1 MRNLILVLCLGFLAG
16 CNTFDLDQQWL
27 PLEQM
32 VERPATSSSDGITT
46 TIGTKKYR
54 ANIDDYL
61 AENPPGSPKFFGLL
75 THEQVHS
82 KRQLKMG
89 LKKWLAKYGT
99 DTKFMLYEEQLGYY
113 AGMLALR
120 RKGSYRSVQ
129 SIAYSMSKYKNLVG
143 TMVSYEDAL
152 KWANDVYSGQ
162 WKPAEED
169 KWSLPEWLQ

>member
-16 CNTFDLDQQWL
+16 CNTFDLDQKWR

-32 VERPATSSSDGITT
+32 VERPGNDGITT
-46 TIGTKKYR
+46 TIGTKIYR
-54 ANIDDYL
+54 SNIDAYL
-61 AENPPGSPKFFGLL
+61 AANPPGSPGFDSLL

-99 DTKFMLYEEQLGYY
+99 DLDFMLYEEQIGYY
-113 AGMLALR
+113 TAMLTLR
-120 RKGSYRSVQ
+120 QRGRYRTPESL
-129 SIAYSMSKYKNLVG
+129 AHSMSKYKNLVG
-143 TMVSYEDAL
+143 SMVSYEDAL
-152 KWANDVYSGQ
+152 QWARDVYAGR

-169 KWSLPEWLQ
+169 MWSLPAWLQN